1 MSEEQP
7 EQQTEPQPEQQT
19 EPQPEQQTEP
29 QPEQQAI
36 TEEEKE
42 QTQEIIDC
50 ITLAIS
56 ALTRASYLIQLDQIR
71 VIYIL
76 NDDIRTRIDSIIID
90 EIEEILDDISII
102 SPCEIFYY
110 VDPEELQ
117 KLLEELGEL
126 DVNKAKIYG
135 EHAWNIFSK
144 LITYYVISTWDCRR
158 YVVEKD

>member
-1 MSEEQP
+1 MSEEKS
-7 EQQTEPQPEQQT
+7 EQQSESQPDQQV
-19 EPQPEQQTEP
+19 
-29 QPEQQAI
+29 I
-36 TEEEKE
+36 TKEEKE

-50 ITLAIS
+50 ITLVIS
-56 ALTRASYLIQLDQIR
+56 ILTRASYLTQLDEIR

-90 EIEEILDDISII
+90 EIEEIIDDISVV

-110 VDPEELQ
+110 VDAEELQ

-126 DVNKAKIYG
+126 DVNKAKTYG

-144 LITYYVISTWDCRR
+144 LITDYVISTWDCRR

>member
-1 MSEEQP
+1 MSDIIQSKQQTEQQSEP
-7 EQQTEPQPEQQT
+7 EQQT
-19 EPQPEQQTEP
+19 
-29 QPEQQAI
+29 I

-50 ITLAIS
+50 ITLVIS
-56 ALTRASYLIQLDQIR
+56 ALTRASYIVQLDQIR

-110 VDPEELQ
+110 VDTEELQ

-144 LITYYVISTWDCRR
+144 LITDYVISTWNCRR
-158 YVVEKD
+158 YVVETNEAVHVQEKNNE

>member
-19 EPQPEQQTEP
+19 
-29 QPEQQAI
+29 I

-117 KLLEELGEL
+117 KLLEELGE
-126 DVNKAKIYG
+126 N
-135 EHAWNIFSK
+135 
-144 LITYYVISTWDCRR
+144 
-158 YVVEKD
+158 

>member
-1 MSEEQP
+1 MSDIQQSEQSEQHEQQQP
-7 EQQTEPQPEQQT
+7 EQV
-19 EPQPEQQTEP
+19 
-29 QPEQQAI
+29 I

-50 ITLAIS
+50 ITLVIS
-56 ALTRASYLIQLDQIR
+56 LLTRSSYILQLDQIR

-90 EIEEILDDISII
+90 EIEEILDDISIV

-110 VDPEELQ
+110 VDTEEL
-117 KLLEELGEL
+117 KNLLEELGEL

-144 LITYYVISTWDCRR
+144 LITDYVISTWECRR

>member
-1 MSEEQP
+1 MSIVKSDDIP
-7 EQQTEPQPEQQT
+7 DIEQQTEKQPGEQQT
-19 EPQPEQQTEP
+19 EQQPGEQQT
-29 QPEQQAI
+29 I

-42 QTQEIIDC
+42 EIIDC
-50 ITLAIS
+50 ITLVIS
-56 ALTRASYLIQLDQIR
+56 VLTRASYLVQLDQIR

-76 NDDIRTRIDSIIID
+76 SDDIRTRIDSIMID

-102 SPCEIFYY
+102 YPCEIFYY
-110 VDPEELQ
+110 VDTDELQ
-117 KLLEELGEL
+117 ELLEELGEL

-144 LITYYVISTWDCRR
+144 IITDYVLSTWDCRR